1 MPLTLDHVVIASADL
16 DATIAD
22 YRKLGF
28 TVLQGGDHPGGV
40 TYNALVIF
48 QDGSYLEL
56 IAFRRADPNNR
67 WSRVFEKS
75 GAGFLDHALLPSDI
89 ATDVAAA
96 QKRGLDMADPI
107 PGGRLRPDGEKLE
120 WKTARSPKSDV
131 PFFCGDVTPRS
142 LRVQEGDVRVH
153 PNGVTGIAAITLAVT
168 DLDVSLK
175 RYAALLDLDVPPA
188 PPSRVLA
195 GFGVRSANLPL
206 GHTVVNFVSPL
217 TQTGPVAEALAARG
231 EGPFA
236 LAFSGG
242 KQAGDLDPALASGAR
257 LTILGA

>member
-1 MPLTLDHVVIASADL
+1 MPLTLDHVVIAVADL
-16 DATIAD
+16 DAAFANYT
-22 YRKLGF
+22 KLGF
-28 TVLQGGDHPGGV
+28 TVLMGGDHPGGV
-40 TYNALVIF
+40 THNALVIF

-56 IAFRRADPNNR
+56 IAFRRADPANR
-67 WSRVFEKS
+67 WSRVFERS
-75 GAGFLDHALLPSDI
+75 GAGFLDHALLPGDI
-89 ATDVAAA
+89 AADVAAA

-107 PGGRLRPDGEKLE
+107 PGGRLRPDGERLE

-131 PFFCGDVTPRS
+131 PFFCGDVTPRA
-142 LRVQEGDVRVH
+142 LRVQKGEVRNH
-153 PNGVTGIAAITLAVT
+153 PNGVTGIAAITLAVS
-168 DLDVSLK
+168 DLETSLK

-195 GFGVRSANLPL
+195 GFGVRSAQLPL
-206 GHTVVNFVSPL
+206 GGTVVNLVSPL
-217 TQTGPVAEALAARG
+217 DDAGPVAEALTARG

-242 KQAGDLDPALASGAR
+242 HAAADLDPALASGAR